1 MSSPSLPLTS
11 KKNDIAA
18 GIPLAGVIYCL
29 LSLPMQMHIDK
40 DDVIGQLLAAFT
52 LKLDR
57 ESQLM
62 KLLHSRTPVQ
72 KTRKGLQHMDH
83 ISQYE
88 DQTLMHSV

>member
-1 MSSPSLPLTS
+1 MTAA
-11 KKNDIAA
+11 DIAFVHTNT
-18 GIPLAGVIYCL
+18 LVYEEL
-29 LSLPMQMHIDK
+29 LKSGARHHSQQQLQMHTDK
-40 DDVIGQLLAAFT
+40 DDLIGQLLAAFR

-88 DQTLMHSV
+88 DRTLMQSV

>member
-1 MSSPSLPLTS
+1 
-11 KKNDIAA
+11 
-18 GIPLAGVIYCL
+18 
-29 LSLPMQMHIDK
+29 MQMHIDK

-62 KLLHSRTPVQ
+62 KLLQSRTPVQ

-83 ISQYE
+83 
-88 DQTLMHSV
+88 V